1 LQEINERAKRFPSE
15 INTDNV
21 DEIVFVA
28 EHVRKIAVDMY
39 DWHDTSTTT
48 IQNHV
53 DVNRHIGDKIGSA
66 GKTLGLVGIIP
77 MRKRLDRALDLVKIL
92 RKKDP
97 EWKLIVKG
105 RKPGDIS
112 FMHSPSRKAELEYYE
127 TQYRRVDV
135 DPDLKNAVTF
145 EGYTMTIAS
154 WYQKIGFVLSP
165 SDFESF
171 HFSVGDGVSSGAVP
185 VIWPWEG
192 ADVIYPSSWVI
203 EDTEQAAI
211 RIMEYASGGGTNPQE
226 ERNRDYIAENY
237 GCDVIFMK
245 LRMAL
250 GLE

>member
-1 LQEINERAKRFPSE
+1 
-15 INTDNV
+15 
-21 DEIVFVA
+21 
-28 EHVRKIAVDMY
+28 
-39 DWHDTSTTT
+39 
-48 IQNHV
+48 
-53 DVNRHIGDKIGSA
+53 
-66 GKTLGLVGIIP
+66 
-77 MRKRLDRALDLVKIL
+77 
-92 RKKDP
+92 
-97 EWKLIVKG
+97 
-105 RKPGDIS
+105 
-112 FMHSPSRKAELEYYE
+112 
-127 TQYRRVDV
+127 
-135 DPDLKNAVTF
+135 VTF
-145 EGYTMTIAS
+145 EGYTTTIAS